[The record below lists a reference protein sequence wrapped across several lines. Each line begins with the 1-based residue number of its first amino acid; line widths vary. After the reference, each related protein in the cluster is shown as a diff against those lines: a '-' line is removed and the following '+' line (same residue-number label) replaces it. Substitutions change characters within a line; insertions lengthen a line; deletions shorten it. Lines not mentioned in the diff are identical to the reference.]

1 MGVAFCRWAW
11 PSGFGG
17 GASPL
22 GALGEFDVDA
32 FAVDVQG
39 GVQGL
44 EHLKQLGRFLGGG
57 GGAHVGLRRGC
68 NPGGSQGINRGWMG
82 GYGNQKWGREGR
94 KGTKRDHKGT
104 KRGRGAQMGQR
115 GDEWESMGL
124 NGGTL
129 GSLWRCYRDT

>member
-1 MGVAFCRWAW
+1 MFGGVASACSGSGLRKGVGVAFCRWAW

-68 NPGGSQGINRGWMG
+68 NPEGSQGINRGWMG
-82 GYGNQKWGREGR
+82 GLRESE
-94 KGTKRDHKGT
+94 
-104 KRGRGAQMGQR
+104 MGQGGEK
-115 GDEWESMGL
+115 GDKKGP
-124 NGGTL
+124 
-129 GSLWRCYRDT
+129 